1 MWAVPMWAVPM
12 WALPMWAVPMWAV
25 PMWAVP
31 MWAGTF
37 SKKRVLENGQS
48 LIPKPWAIPNSGA
61 CLELIY
67 ESGPP
72 P

>member
-1 MWAVPMWAVPM
+1 MGSAHV
-12 WALPMWAVPMWAV
+12 
-25 PMWAVP
+25 
-31 MWAGTF
+31 GTAHVGSAHVGTAHVGSAHVGSAHVGRNF
-37 SKKRVLENGQS
+37 FKKRVLENGQS